1 MVTVSTGAE
10 KRVVGRIDALR
21 VVFDDDRAVAN
32 AGLIL
37 PATLAGRLGLEGLI
51 DEGVRLGD
59 RAGAARPGRK
69 VMTLVHAILAGAGCI
84 DDCQLL
90 RSGETEAV
98 LGHRVM
104 APSTLGTFLRAFTF
118 GHVRQ
123 LDRVSEQALARA
135 WAAGAGPGQAPVVID
150 LDSTVCEV
158 HGYNKQGAGFAYT
171 RVRGYHPLIATRA
184 DTGEV
189 LHVRMRKGQANTM
202 RGAQRFVRELAGRVR
217 RAGACGPLTIRA
229 DSGFWSQKVIAAC
242 RAHNIRFSI
251 SVRSANTA
259 IAAAIAGICD
269 EDWEPVDY
277 TAGGLAEVAETTYKD
292 MRLIVRRT
300 RLTGSQAQLFP
311 DWRHHAFLTDR
322 PGSPP
327 ALDADH
333 RAHAMIELAIRDLK
347 AEGLAH
353 CPSGNFPAN
362 AAWVAIAALAHNLV
376 RWVARLG
383 LTITGAVVAKTLR
396 TQLMS
401 VPGRTSRSGRRSQL
415 HMPRRWPWAPAFIS
429 ALARLRAVTLQI

>member
-51 DEGVRLGD
+51 DGGVRLGD
-59 RAGAARPGRK
+59 RPGAARPGRK

-90 RSGETEAV
+90 RSGEAAAV

-123 LDRVSEQALARA
+123 LDRVTEQALARA

-158 HGYNKQGAGFAYT
+158 HGYKKQGAGFSYT
-171 RVRGYHPLIATRA
+171 RERGYHPLLATRA

-202 RGAQRFVRELAGRVR
+202 RGAERFVRELAGRVR

-229 DSGFWSQKVIAAC
+229 DSGFWSGKVIAAC

-251 SVRSANTA
+251 GVRSANTA

-269 EDWEPVDY
+269 DDWQPIDY
-277 TAGGLAEVAETTYKD
+277 TAGGLAEVAETTYKG

-300 RLTGSQAQLFP
+300 RLTGTQAQLFP

-322 PGSPP
+322 PGSPS

-333 RAHAMIELAIRDLK
+333 RAHAVIELAIRDLK

-353 CPSGNFPAN
+353 CPSGKFSAN
-362 AAWVAIAALAHNLV
+362 AAWVVIAALAHNLV

-383 LTITGAVVAKTLR
+383 LSITGAVVAKTLR
-396 TQLMS
+396 TRFMS
-401 VPGRTSRSGRRSQL
+401 MPGRISRSGRRSQL
-415 HMPRRWPWAPAFIS
+415 HMPRHWPWAPAFTN
-429 ALARLRAVTLQI
+429 ALQRLRTVTLQI

>member
-37 PATLAGRLGLEGLI
+37 PATLAARLGLEGLI
-51 DEGVRLGD
+51 DDGVRLGD
-59 RAGAARPGRK
+59 RAGAAQPGRK
-69 VMTLVHAILAGAGCI
+69 VLTLVHAILAGAGCI

-90 RSGETEAV
+90 RSGEAAAV

-123 LDRVSEQALARA
+123 LDRVTEQALARA

-158 HGYNKQGAGFAYT
+158 HGYKKQGAGFSYT
-171 RVRGYHPLIATRA
+171 RERGYHPLLATRA

-202 RGAQRFVRELAGRVR
+202 RGAERFVRELAGRVR
-217 RAGACGPLTIRA
+217 RAGAGGPLTIRA
-229 DSGFWSQKVIAAC
+229 DSGFWSGKVIAAC
-242 RAHNIRFSI
+242 RAHKIHFSI
-251 SVRSANTA
+251 SVRSGNAA

-269 EDWEPVDY
+269 DDWQPIDY
-277 TAGGLAEVAETTYKD
+277 TTGGLAEVAETTYKA

-300 RLTGSQAQLFP
+300 RLTGTQAQLFP

-322 PGSPP
+322 PGSPS

-333 RAHAMIELAIRDLK
+333 RAHAVIELAIRDLK

-353 CPSGNFPAN
+353 CPSGNFQAN
-362 AAWVAIAALAHNLV
+362 AAWVVIAALAHNLV

-383 LTITGAVVAKTLR
+383 LSITGAVVAKTLR
-396 TQLMS
+396 TRFMS
-401 VPGRTSRSGRRSQL
+401 MPGRISRSGRRSQL
-415 HMPRRWPWAPAFIS
+415 HMPRHWPWAPAFTS
-429 ALARLRAVTLQI
+429 ALERLRAVTLQT